1 MCHRLWLI
9 PEGQLVAKNI
19 VAMDRI
25 DSGWIFPTLT
35 THFALDRF
43 AAGGNGFGEFI
54 RQIEIAS
61 DTLLIPAVK
70 TKNGLGGFQIERVF
84 DLTQL
89 GNAVGSVKDE
99 NQLEGF

>member
-1 MCHRLWLI
+1 M
-9 PEGQLVAKNI
+9 QNI
-19 VAMDRI
+19 VATDGI
-25 DSGWIFPTLT
+25 NAGWIFPALT
-35 THFALDRF
+35 TQVALGRF
-43 AAGGNGFGEFI
+43 APGGNGFGEFI

-61 DTLLIPAVK
+61 DTLLIPAIE